1 MSTAQHSTAQH
12 STAQHSTA
20 QHSTAQHSTAQ
31 HSTAQHSTAQQ
42 KLGDYTQ
49 VEKLDLTSKDILSDN
64 IAKIG
69 QLFPEVLTES
79 SDENGRLRPAIDFDK
94 LRQFLSREIV
104 EGRESYEFTW
114 VGKRGAIAEAGKP
127 TSQTLRPDLE
137 ESVDFDKSENV
148 FITGDNLEVLK
159 VLQESYLGKIDMI
172 YIDPPYNTGKDFVYS
187 DKFQMSEEEL
197 ADEMDLRD
205 EDGLQRVGL
214 TRNEKSSAR
223 YHSDWLN
230 MMYPRLVL
238 ARNLLKDSGVI
249 FISIDDNEQA
259 NLKAICDEIFGEEN
273 LLSTH
278 HIKVRYGEKNL
289 NEKKDFQEILEYIY
303 IYAKDASKF
312 VANRPKEEYTF
323 EKFNLEIEEL
333 KEADEIFYY
342 KDRKVEVFKN
352 GSYLIE
358 KKQGNID
365 LFKETWISGSI
376 YSGTGHGLTYQK
388 IVEPRIEI
396 DGVGAIY
403 KIYGLGED
411 GLGYRYMSNP
421 IKEGANRGKM
431 FTKLPLEKREAF
443 LNGSLEKTRPI
454 INFYDFAADFGNI
467 RHEGGIPFN
476 AGKKPVKMLSQL
488 INYKSEN
495 DIIVLDFFA
504 GSSSTAH
511 AVLKM
516 NAQDGGNRK
525 FIMCTL
531 DEKAEGNKEYKT
543 IDQISR
549 ERIRRAAKKIQEEH
563 PERVGKQD
571 FGFRAYK
578 LDTSNFKDVS
588 QTPDSFSQESLFE
601 SISNIK
607 EDRTDLDLLFQIML
621 TWGMELSL
629 PIAKTQIDGTAIYNV
644 ADGALI
650 ACFADEISESV
661 LRQIAKEEPLRAVF
675 KDESFSNSA
684 AKINLG
690 QIFKEEAPNTK
701 VKVV

>member
-1 MSTAQHSTAQH
+1 MYLYHQKWLDSLRKGDYHEHSTAQH

-20 QHSTAQHSTAQ
+20 QH
-31 HSTAQHSTAQQ
+31 
-42 KLGDYTQ
+42 KLGEYTQ
-49 VEKLDLTSKDILSDN
+49 VEKLDLTSKDVLSDN

-79 SDENGRLRPAIDFDK
+79 SDENGRLRPAIDFEK
-94 LRQFLSREIV
+94 LRQLLSREIV

-114 VGKRGAIAEAGKP
+114 VGKHGAIAEAGKP

-137 ESVDFDKSENV
+137 ESVDFDKSENI

-214 TRNEKSSAR
+214 TKNEKSSAR

-273 LLSTH
+273 FVGNFIKPLSGGKTPKFIKNMHEYLLCYSRSDVTMEVL
-278 HIKVRYGEKNL
+278 KGRYIISENETSRSLRKDGDSDKRQDRPDMFYPIYL
-289 NEKKDFQEILEYIY
+289 NESSGELSLIQDSNSIEIFPLRPDGTDGRWRWGRDKFRNEKTKLISKLKKDGRYDIHVVTEAGNVRELPWDSIL
-303 IYAKDASKF
+303 KDAVSSGGKF
-312 VANRPKEEYTF
+312 VN
-323 EKFNLEIEEL
+323 
-333 KEADEIFYY
+333 
-342 KDRKVEVFKN
+342 
-352 GSYLIE
+352 
-358 KKQGNID
+358 D
-365 LFKETWISGSI
+365 LFEGLQLFSYPKNPLYIKWICD
-376 YSGTGHGLTYQK
+376 TL
-388 IVEPRIEI
+388 I
-396 DGVGAIY
+396 D
-403 KIYGLGED
+403 
-411 GLGYRYMSNP
+411 
-421 IKEGANRGKM
+421 
-431 FTKLPLEKREAF
+431 
-443 LNGSLEKTRPI
+443 
-454 INFYDFAADFGNI
+454 
-467 RHEGGIPFN
+467 
-476 AGKKPVKMLSQL
+476 
-488 INYKSEN
+488 KSAT
-495 DIIVLDFFA
+495 ILDFFA
-504 GSSSTAH
+504 GSATTAH
-511 AVLKM
+511 AVMQL
-516 NAQDGGNRK
+516 NAEDGGNRK
-525 FIMCTL
+525 YILCTL
-531 DEKAEGNKEYKT
+531 DEQVADKSAAKEAGYET

-549 ERIRRAAKKIQEEH
+549 ERIRRAAKKIQKEH
-563 PERVGKQD
+563 PETVGKQD

-578 LDTSNFKDVS
+578 LDSSNFKDVS
-588 QTPDSFSQESLFE
+588 QAPDSFSQESLFD
-601 SISNIK
+601 SVSNIK
-607 EDRTDLDLLFQIML
+607 DGRTAHDLLFQIML

-629 PIAKTQIDGTAIYNV
+629 PIAKSQIDGTDIYNV

-661 LRQIAKEEPLRAVF
+661 LRQIAKKEPLRAVF
-675 KDESFSNSA
+675 KDESFANSA

>member
-1 MSTAQHSTAQH
+1 M
-12 STAQHSTA
+12 
-20 QHSTAQHSTAQ
+20 
-31 HSTAQHSTAQQ
+31 STAQHSTAQQ

-79 SDENGRLRPAIDFDK
+79 SDENGRLRPAIDFEK
-94 LRQFLSREIV
+94 LRQFLSRDIV

-214 TRNEKSSAR
+214 TKNEKSSAR

-273 LLSTH
+273 FLTIFNRKTKTMTGDDGNGMNIQHEYLLVYSLQKKVVQLVGDEKSFEGYSNPDNDPNGIWCSGDPSAKSGGVTTYFP
-278 HIKVRYGEKNL
+278 IKNPYTGLVDYPPEGRFWAFSRDTMEKYIQEGRIKFKERYSQNQRGFVFKRYALTAQSLFMPVDTLLFNDNQFLNSVATEEAKQIKMNSFFSYPKPVSFIKKVAKLINEKNMV
-289 NEKKDFQEILEYIY
+289 I
-303 IYAKDASKF
+303 
-312 VANRPKEEYTF
+312 
-323 EKFNLEIEEL
+323 
-333 KEADEIFYY
+333 
-342 KDRKVEVFKN
+342 
-352 GSYLIE
+352 
-358 KKQGNID
+358 
-365 LFKETWISGSI
+365 
-376 YSGTGHGLTYQK
+376 
-388 IVEPRIEI
+388 
-396 DGVGAIY
+396 
-403 KIYGLGED
+403 
-411 GLGYRYMSNP
+411 
-421 IKEGANRGKM
+421 
-431 FTKLPLEKREAF
+431 
-443 LNGSLEKTRPI
+443 
-454 INFYDFAADFGNI
+454 
-467 RHEGGIPFN
+467 
-476 AGKKPVKMLSQL
+476 
-488 INYKSEN
+488 
-495 DIIVLDFFA
+495 LDFFA
-504 GSSSTAH
+504 GSATTAH
-511 AVLKM
+511 AVMQL
-516 NAQDGGNRK
+516 NAEDGGNRK
-525 FIMCTL
+525 YILCTL
-531 DEKAEGNKEYKT
+531 DEQVADKSAAKEAGYET

-563 PERVGKQD
+563 PETVGKQD

-578 LDTSNFKDVS
+578 LDSSNFKEVS
-588 QTPDSFSQESLFE
+588 QTPDSFNQESLFD
-601 SISNIK
+601 SVSNIK
-607 EDRTDLDLLFQIML
+607 DGRTDLDLLFQIML

-629 PIAKTQIDGTAIYNV
+629 PIAKSQIDGTDIYNV

-661 LRQIAKEEPLRAVF
+661 IRQIAKEEPLRAVF
-675 KDESFSNSA
+675 KDESFANSA

>member
-1 MSTAQHSTAQH
+1 M
-12 STAQHSTA
+12 
-20 QHSTAQHSTAQ
+20 STAQ

-127 TSQTLRPDLE
+127 TTQTLRPDLE

-205 EDGLQRVGL
+205 ENGLQRVGL
-214 TRNEKSSAR
+214 TKNEKSSAR

-273 LLSTH
+273 FVSKIAVINNPKGRSDQKNIASAHEYLFIYQKSELVQLKGFKPGE
-278 HIKVRYGEKNL
+278 HITKRYN
-289 NEKKDFQEILEYIY
+289 
-303 IYAKDASKF
+303 
-312 VANRPKEEYTF
+312 KEDIKGKWRE
-323 EKFNLEIEEL
+323 
-333 KEADEIFYY
+333 
-342 KDRKVEVFKN
+342 
-352 GSYLIE
+352 
-358 KKQGNID
+358 ID
-365 LFKETWISGSI
+365 LRK
-376 YSGTGHGLTYQK
+376 TGDNDRFEDRPNMFYPFYWH
-388 IVEPRIEI
+388 IE
-396 DGVGAIY
+396 
-403 KIYGLGED
+403 
-411 GLGYRYMSNP
+411 N
-421 IKEGANRGKM
+421 
-431 FTKLPLEKREAF
+431 TKL
-443 LNGSLEKTRPI
+443 SLEKFENSIEILPMKSEFQKGCWRWGRDTALENLDRLYARYMPNKKQWSVFEKDYI
-454 INFYDFAADFGNI
+454 DENDLVKSTSIWDFKDVNSERGTDRFVKDLDFEKGVFFK
-467 RHEGGIPFN
+467 P
-476 AGKKPVKMLSQL
+476 KPVGTIRRALELSTGSDSL
-488 INYKSEN
+488 I
-495 DIIVLDFFA
+495 LDFFA
-504 GSSSTAH
+504 GSATTAD
-511 AVLKM
+511 AVMQL
-516 NAQDGGNRK
+516 NAEDGGNRK
-525 FIMCTL
+525 YILCTL
-531 DEKAEGNKEYKT
+531 DEQVADKSAAKEAGYET

-563 PERVGKQD
+563 PETVGKQD

-578 LDTSNFKDVS
+578 LDSSNFKEVS
-588 QTPDSFSQESLFE
+588 QTPDSFSQESLFD
-601 SISNIK
+601 SVSNIK
-607 EDRTDLDLLFQIML
+607 DGRTDLDLLFQIML

-629 PIAKTQIDGTAIYNV
+629 PITKTQIDGTDIYNV

-650 ACFADEISESV
+650 ACFADEISEST

-675 KDESFSNSA
+675 KDESFANSA

>member
-1 MSTAQHSTAQH
+1 M
-12 STAQHSTA
+12 
-20 QHSTAQHSTAQ
+20 
-31 HSTAQHSTAQQ
+31 
-42 KLGDYTQ
+42 
-49 VEKLDLTSKDILSDN
+49 
-64 IAKIG
+64 G

-79 SDENGRLRPAIDFDK
+79 SDENGRLRPAIDFEK

-127 TSQTLRPDLE
+127 TTQTLRPDLE
-137 ESVDFDKSENV
+137 ESVDFDKSENI

-214 TRNEKSSAR
+214 TKNEKSSAR

-273 LLSTH
+273 
-278 HIKVRYGEKNL
+278 
-289 NEKKDFQEILEYIY
+289 
-303 IYAKDASKF
+303 F
-312 VANRPKEEYTF
+312 VACFPRITKRGGKSSTAIARNHDYLFVYCSNASIENLKGIPHVDDGFKFKDNHFEERGYYKVNQTLDYDSLGYS
-323 EKFNLEIEEL
+323 KSLDYPI
-333 KEADEIFYY
+333 KIADEVFYP
-342 KDRKVEVFKN
+342 
-352 GSYLIE
+352 G
-358 KKQGNID
+358 
-365 LFKETWISGSI
+365 
-376 YSGTGHGLTYQK
+376 
-388 IVEPRIEI
+388 
-396 DGVGAIY
+396 
-403 KIYGLGED
+403 
-411 GLGYRYMSNP
+411 
-421 IKEGANRGKM
+421 
-431 FTKLPLEKREAF
+431 
-443 LNGSLEKTRPI
+443 GSLELFKKRQNGQFSRADWAWRWSKELFEFGLKNDFIEVKYGGSRPRIYTKTYENVKIEKASNSFEIVKIDRTKPISTLEFTENPYSNDNAKKQFEKLLGKSLFEYTKPSCLIKDILKLI
-454 INFYDFAADFGNI
+454 INTD
-467 RHEGGIPFN
+467 
-476 AGKKPVKMLSQL
+476 SL
-488 INYKSEN
+488 I
-495 DIIVLDFFA
+495 LDFFA
-504 GSSSTAH
+504 GSATTAD
-511 AVLKM
+511 AVMQL
-516 NAQDGGNRK
+516 NAEDGGNRK
-525 FIMCTL
+525 YILCTL
-531 DEKAEGNKEYKT
+531 DEQVADKSAAKEAGYET

-588 QTPDSFSQESLFE
+588 QTPDSFTQEDLFD
-601 SISNIK
+601 SVSNIK
-607 EDRTDLDLLFQIML
+607 DGRTDLDLFFQIML
-621 TWGMELSL
+621 TWGMELSH
-629 PIAKTQIDGTAIYNV
+629 PIAKTQIDGTAVYNV

-675 KDESFSNSA
+675 KDESFANSA

>member
-1 MSTAQHSTAQH
+1 MTIFYILTYKRLDSLRKGDYHE
-12 STAQHSTA
+12 
-20 QHSTAQHSTAQ
+20 HSTAQ

-137 ESVDFDKSENV
+137 ESVDFDKSENI

-187 DKFQMSEEEL
+187 DKFQMSVEEL

-214 TRNEKSSAR
+214 TKNEKSSAR

-273 LLSTH
+273 FVGNFIKPLSGGKTPKFIKNMHEYLLCYSRSDVTMEVL
-278 HIKVRYGEKNL
+278 KGRYIISENETSRSLRKDGDSDKRQDRPDMFYPIYL
-289 NEKKDFQEILEYIY
+289 NESSGELSLIQDSNSIEIFPLRPDGTDGRWRWGRDKFRNEKTKLISKLKKDGRYDIHVVTEAGNVRELPWDSIL
-303 IYAKDASKF
+303 KDAVSSGGKF
-312 VANRPKEEYTF
+312 VN
-323 EKFNLEIEEL
+323 
-333 KEADEIFYY
+333 
-342 KDRKVEVFKN
+342 
-352 GSYLIE
+352 
-358 KKQGNID
+358 D
-365 LFKETWISGSI
+365 LFEGLQLFSYPKNPLYIKWICD
-376 YSGTGHGLTYQK
+376 TL
-388 IVEPRIEI
+388 I
-396 DGVGAIY
+396 D
-403 KIYGLGED
+403 
-411 GLGYRYMSNP
+411 
-421 IKEGANRGKM
+421 
-431 FTKLPLEKREAF
+431 
-443 LNGSLEKTRPI
+443 
-454 INFYDFAADFGNI
+454 
-467 RHEGGIPFN
+467 
-476 AGKKPVKMLSQL
+476 
-488 INYKSEN
+488 KSAT
-495 DIIVLDFFA
+495 ILDFFA
-504 GSSSTAH
+504 GSATTAH
-511 AVLKM
+511 AVMQL
-516 NAQDGGNRK
+516 NAEDGGNRK
-525 FIMCTL
+525 YILCTL
-531 DEKAEGNKEYKT
+531 DEQVADKSAAKEAGYET

-578 LDTSNFKDVS
+578 LDTSNFKDIS
-588 QTPDSFSQESLFE
+588 QTPDSFTQEDLFD
-601 SISNIK
+601 SVCNIK
-607 EDRTDLDLLFQIML
+607 DGRTDLDLLLQIML

-629 PIAKTQIDGTAIYNV
+629 PIAKTQIDGTDVYNV

-675 KDESFSNSA
+675 KDESFANSA

>member
-1 MSTAQHSTAQH
+1 M
-12 STAQHSTA
+12 
-20 QHSTAQHSTAQ
+20 
-31 HSTAQHSTAQQ
+31 
-42 KLGDYTQ
+42 
-49 VEKLDLTSKDILSDN
+49 
-64 IAKIG
+64 
-69 QLFPEVLTES
+69 
-79 SDENGRLRPAIDFDK
+79 
-94 LRQFLSREIV
+94 

-127 TSQTLRPDLE
+127 TTQTLRPDLE
-137 ESVDFDKSENV
+137 ESVDFEKSENV

-159 VLQESYLGKIDMI
+159 VLQESYLGKVDMI

-214 TRNEKSSAR
+214 TKNEKSSAR

-273 LLSTH
+273 
-278 HIKVRYGEKNL
+278 
-289 NEKKDFQEILEYIY
+289 
-303 IYAKDASKF
+303 F
-312 VANRPKEEYTF
+312 VAELPTIMNLKGNNDQFGFSGTHEFTLVYIKSKNSREKLNGIKLEENDIKEYNLFDEKGKYKKGATLMRTGEAGERKFRPKGYYPIYVSQSLDRLSIFRGSADDYEVFPRTTTGKEMSWRRSPD
-323 EKFNLEIEEL
+323 NLEST
-333 KEADEIFYY
+333 KDEFIITKTNQGISFY
-342 KDRKVEVFKN
+342 
-352 GSYLIE
+352 
-358 KKQGNID
+358 KKQRLD
-365 LFKETWISGSI
+365 EAL
-376 YSGTGHGLTYQK
+376 K
-388 IVEPRIEI
+388 I
-396 DGVGAIY
+396 
-403 KIYGLGED
+403 
-411 GLGYRYMSNP
+411 
-421 IKEGANRGKM
+421 
-431 FTKLPLEKREAF
+431 
-443 LNGSLEKTRPI
+443 
-454 INFYDFAADFGNI
+454 
-467 RHEGGIPFN
+467 
-476 AGKKPVKMLSQL
+476 GKKPKTLFYKPEYSSGNGTARISELFNGRVFDNPKPTILLKDFISIGIDKDDSL
-488 INYKSEN
+488 I
-495 DIIVLDFFA
+495 LDFFA
-504 GSSSTAH
+504 GSATTAD
-511 AVLKM
+511 AVMQL
-516 NAQDGGNRK
+516 NAEDGGNRK
-525 FIMCTL
+525 YILCTL
-531 DEKAEGNKEYKT
+531 DEQVADKSAAKEAGYKT

-563 PERVGKQD
+563 PETVGKQD

-588 QTPDSFSQESLFE
+588 QTPDSFSQESLFD
-601 SISNIK
+601 SVSNIK
-607 EDRTDLDLLFQIML
+607 DGRTDLDLLFQIML

-650 ACFADEISESV
+650 ACFADEISESI

-675 KDESFSNSA
+675 KDESFANSA

-690 QIFKEEAPNTK
+690 QIFKEDAPNTK

>member
-1 MSTAQHSTAQH
+1 M
-12 STAQHSTA
+12 
-20 QHSTAQHSTAQ
+20 
-31 HSTAQHSTAQQ
+31 
-42 KLGDYTQ
+42 
-49 VEKLDLTSKDILSDN
+49 
-64 IAKIG
+64 
-69 QLFPEVLTES
+69 
-79 SDENGRLRPAIDFDK
+79 RPAIDFDK

-127 TSQTLRPDLE
+127 TTKTLRPDLE

-214 TRNEKSSAR
+214 TKNEKSSAR

-273 LLSTH
+273 FVADVIWERAFAPVNLKKHFSESHDYILVYAKNVEFAVNRGIPRSEEALERYQNPDNDPRGPWQSDNLSVGPAVPSNIYEIISPSGRSIFPPSGRSWLLSKERFEEF
-278 HIKVRYGEKNL
+278 IADNRIWFG
-289 NEKKDFQEILEYIY
+289 
-303 IYAKDASKF
+303 
-312 VANRPKEEYTF
+312 ANGD
-323 EKFNLEIEEL
+323 N
-333 KEADEIFYY
+333 
-342 KDRKVEVFKN
+342 V
-352 GSYLIE
+352 
-358 KKQGNID
+358 
-365 LFKETWISGSI
+365 
-376 YSGTGHGLTYQK
+376 
-388 IVEPRIEI
+388 PRIKRFLSEVKNTVTPMTI
-396 DGVGAIY
+396 WKYADVGHSQSASQDLKKIFDGKAYFTYPKPVPLMKQIVQLY
-403 KIYGLGED
+403 SEKD
-411 GLGYRYMSNP
+411 GL
-421 IKEGANRGKM
+421 
-431 FTKLPLEKREAF
+431 
-443 LNGSLEKTRPI
+443 
-454 INFYDFAADFGNI
+454 
-467 RHEGGIPFN
+467 
-476 AGKKPVKMLSQL
+476 
-488 INYKSEN
+488 
-495 DIIVLDFFA
+495 VLDFFA
-504 GSSSTAH
+504 GSATTSD
-511 AVLKM
+511 AVMQL
-516 NAQDGGNRK
+516 NAEDGGNRK
-525 FIMCTL
+525 YILCTL
-531 DEKAEGNKEYKT
+531 DEQVADKSAAKEAGYET

-563 PERVGKQD
+563 PETVGKQD

-588 QTPDSFSQESLFE
+588 QTPDSFSQESLFD
-601 SISNIK
+601 SVSNIK
-607 EDRTDLDLLFQIML
+607 DGRTDLDLLFQIML

-629 PIAKTQIDGTAIYNV
+629 PITKTQIDGTDIYNV
-644 ADGALI
+644 ADSALI
-650 ACFADEISESV
+650 ACFADEISEST

-675 KDESFSNSA
+675 KDESFANSA

>member
-1 MSTAQHSTAQH
+1 MFYLHHQKRLDSLRKGDYHEHSTAQH

-20 QHSTAQHSTAQ
+20 QR
-31 HSTAQHSTAQQ
+31 
-42 KLGDYTQ
+42 KLGEYTQ
-49 VEKLDLTSKDILSDN
+49 VEKLDLSSKDILSDN
-64 IAKIG
+64 ITKIG

-127 TSQTLRPDLE
+127 TTQTLRPDLE
-137 ESVDFDKSENV
+137 ESVDFDKSENI

-172 YIDPPYNTGKDFVYS
+172 YIDPPYNTGQDFVYRDRS
-187 DKFQMSEEEL
+187 QLSEKELEEL
-197 ADEMDLRD
+197 SK
-205 EDGLQRVGL
+205 Q
-214 TRNEKSSAR
+214 RNENDELLFKFEKNAKQSAK

-259 NLKAICDEIFGEEN
+259 NLKAICDEIFGEGN
-273 LLSTH
+273 LCGQYVWKRTDTPANLSKT
-278 HIKVRYGEKNL
+278 IRQSTEFIFAYGK
-289 NEKKDFQEILEYIY
+289 
-303 IYAKDASKF
+303 
-312 VANRPKEEYTF
+312 R
-323 EKFNLEIEEL
+323 EIERFYGIQKISSSNNGLMNQTNSVHEL
-333 KEADEIFYY
+333 VFPENIVDTNLADGVYKAGKYGTSSYEIFLLE
-342 KDRKVEVFKN
+342 DTEVKNKIFVKPVRLKGKFKW
-352 GSYLIE
+352 GQEYL
-358 KKQGNID
+358 N
-365 LFKETWISGSI
+365 KELE
-376 YSGTGHGLTYQK
+376 SGTQ
-388 IVEPRIEI
+388 I
-396 DGVGAIY
+396 
-403 KIYGLGED
+403 
-411 GLGYRYMSNP
+411 S
-421 IKEGANRGKM
+421 IKTIA
-431 FTKLPLEKREAF
+431 FSPSYEKREYEREVPP
-443 LNGSLEKTRPI
+443 SLIDRNVGVTINELAQSYVDNLFGIPKIFTNPKPFDLI
-454 INFYDFAADFGNI
+454 EYLINFQN
-467 RHEGGIPFN
+467 
-476 AGKKPVKMLSQL
+476 KKDLT
-488 INYKSEN
+488 
-495 DIIVLDFFA
+495 VLDFFA
-504 GSSSTAH
+504 GSATTAD
-511 AVLKM
+511 AVMQL
-516 NAQDGGNRK
+516 NAEDGGNRK
-525 FIMCTL
+525 YILCTL
-531 DEKAEGNKEYKT
+531 DEQVADKSAAKEAGYET

-563 PERVGKQD
+563 PETVGKQD

-588 QTPDSFSQESLFE
+588 QTPDSFSQETLFD
-601 SISNIK
+601 SVSNIK
-607 EDRTDLDLLFQIML
+607 DGRTDLDLLFQIML

-629 PIAKTQIDGTAIYNV
+629 PIAKSQIDGIDIYNV

-675 KDESFSNSA
+675 KDESFANSA

>member
-1 MSTAQHSTAQH
+1 MTIFYLHHQKRLHSLRKGDYHEHSTAQH
-12 STAQHSTA
+12 STAQHR
-20 QHSTAQHSTAQ
+20 
-31 HSTAQHSTAQQ
+31 
-42 KLGDYTQ
+42 LGEYTQ
-49 VEKLDLTSKDILSDN
+49 VEKLDLTSKDVLSDN

-137 ESVDFDKSENV
+137 ESVDFDKSENI

-172 YIDPPYNTGKDFVYS
+172 YIDPPYNTGKDFVYRDRS
-187 DKFQMSEEEL
+187 QLSEKELEEL
-197 ADEMDLRD
+197 SK
-205 EDGLQRVGL
+205 Q
-214 TRNEKSSAR
+214 RNENDELLFKFETNAKQSAK

-273 LLSTH
+273 FVGENIVVTNPGGRKYGSFSRSFDYLLVYSKSNIHLITNEVENEDAKFNYYDEKGGYNYH
-278 HIKVRYGEKNL
+278 ELLNRNIKVFHSGTRPNLRYPFYVDLNTPDQNGFYKVYLEENNGLTEVWGRETQGYKGVWTWGKEKSRDNL
-289 NEKKDFQEILEYIY
+289 DELFATVNKIDGSIRIQRKLRKLTGIPNSIFPSTPEIVKAKNAAKYSSFAASQKLQELFDGKNFFDF
-303 IYAKDASKF
+303 
-312 VANRPKEEYTF
+312 PKP
-323 EKFNLEIEEL
+323 I
-333 KEADEIFYY
+333 A
-342 KDRKVEVFKN
+342 
-352 GSYLIE
+352 LIE
-358 KKQGNID
+358 KLLQI
-365 LFKETWISGSI
+365 GS
-376 YSGTGHGLTYQK
+376 SS
-388 IVEPRIEI
+388 
-396 DGVGAIY
+396 D
-403 KIYGLGED
+403 
-411 GLGYRYMSNP
+411 
-421 IKEGANRGKM
+421 
-431 FTKLPLEKREAF
+431 
-443 LNGSLEKTRPI
+443 SLI
-454 INFYDFAADFGNI
+454 
-467 RHEGGIPFN
+467 
-476 AGKKPVKMLSQL
+476 
-488 INYKSEN
+488 
-495 DIIVLDFFA
+495 LDFFA
-504 GSSSTAH
+504 GSATTAH
-511 AVLKM
+511 AVMQL
-516 NAQDGGNRK
+516 NAEDGGNRK
-525 FIMCTL
+525 YILCTL
-531 DEKAEGNKEYKT
+531 DEQVADKSAAKEAGYET

-578 LDTSNFKDVS
+578 LDTSNFKDIS
-588 QTPDSFSQESLFE
+588 QTPDSFTQEDLFD
-601 SISNIK
+601 SVCNIK
-607 EDRTDLDLLFQIML
+607 DGRTDLDLLLQIML

-629 PIAKTQIDGTAIYNV
+629 PIAKTQIDGTDVYNV

-650 ACFADEISESV
+650 ACFADEISERV

-675 KDESFSNSA
+675 KDESFANSA

>member
-1 MSTAQHSTAQH
+1 MSTA
-12 STAQHSTA
+12 
-20 QHSTAQHSTAQ
+20 
-31 HSTAQHSTAQQ
+31 
-42 KLGDYTQ
+42 KFGEYTQ

-127 TSQTLRPDLE
+127 TTQTLRPDLE

-214 TRNEKSSAR
+214 TKNEKSSAR

-273 LLSTH
+273 FVGEFIRKVMEGGKSDSKGIAIEHENCLVYLKNSST
-278 HIKVRYGEKNL
+278 EL
-289 NEKKDFQEILEYIY
+289 NKKPVQRQEHYNKKDEYFEERGYYYLKPLENGGLGYIESLDYAIEGPDLVSIFPGGQEGNNGYRWVWGRDKFLKALSLGMIEFTRSQ
-303 IYAKDASKF
+303 KDKSK
-312 VANRPKEEYTF
+312 
-323 EKFNLEIEEL
+323 
-333 KEADEIFYY
+333 Y
-342 KDRKVEVFKN
+342 KV
-352 GSYLIE
+352 Y
-358 KKQGNID
+358 
-365 LFKETWISGSI
+365 
-376 YSGTGHGLTYQK
+376 
-388 IVEPRIEI
+388 
-396 DGVGAIY
+396 Y
-403 KIYGLGED
+403 KIYEKIDTD
-411 GLGYRYMSNP
+411 GNYS
-421 IKEGANRGKM
+421 
-431 FTKLPLEKREAF
+431 EKRLPFGTLYLDGYTNRQAV
-443 LNGSLEKTRPI
+443 LEV
-454 INFYDFAADFGNI
+454 
-467 RHEGGIPFN
+467 
-476 AGKKPVKMLSQL
+476 KKLFDDQRVFDYPKPTSFVKETIKLGL
-488 INYKSEN
+488 KSEG
-495 DIIVLDFFA
+495 IILDFFA
-504 GSSSTAH
+504 GSATTAD
-511 AVLKM
+511 AVMQL
-516 NAQDGGNRK
+516 NAEDGGNRK
-525 FIMCTL
+525 YILCTL
-531 DEKAEGNKEYKT
+531 DEQVADKSAAKEAGYET

-563 PERVGKQD
+563 PETVGKQD

-588 QTPDSFSQESLFE
+588 QTPDSFSQESLFD
-601 SISNIK
+601 SVSNIK
-607 EDRTDLDLLFQIML
+607 DGRTDLDLLFQIML

-629 PIAKTQIDGTAIYNV
+629 PIAKTQIDGIDIYNV
-644 ADGALI
+644 AGGALI

-675 KDESFSNSA
+675 KDESFANSA

>member
-1 MSTAQHSTAQH
+1 MTIFYLHHQKRLDSLRKGDYHE
-12 STAQHSTA
+12 HSTA

-42 KLGDYTQ
+42 KLGEYTQ

-127 TSQTLRPDLE
+127 TTQTLRPDLE
-137 ESVDFDKSENV
+137 ESVDFDKSENI

-214 TRNEKSSAR
+214 TKNEKSSAR

-273 LLSTH
+273 FVANIS
-278 HIKVRYGEKNL
+278 INKAS
-289 NEKKDFQEILEYIY
+289 EIATANIIQKHESILTI
-303 IYAKDASKF
+303 AKDANKF
-312 VANRPKEEYTF
+312 VVNGIAKYSISRGTVGNANQSMPIIEFPPGIPVYGIADGVYKETRKIAGSSENIENFDDIVIKNSKLAKAVRLKAKWRSSNDMRNFFGNNLQPTRAKINGVIEEIYFENDRFNPQIKKATF
-323 EKFNLEIEEL
+323 EKIPDL
-333 KEADEIFYY
+333 
-342 KDRKVEVFKN
+342 
-352 GSYLIE
+352 YL
-358 KKQGNID
+358 
-365 LFKETWISGSI
+365 
-376 YSGTGHGLTYQK
+376 
-388 IVEPRIEI
+388 
-396 DGVGAIY
+396 
-403 KIYGLGED
+403 
-411 GLGYRYMSNP
+411 
-421 IKEGANRGKM
+421 
-431 FTKLPLEKREAF
+431 
-443 LNGSLEKTRPI
+443 
-454 INFYDFAADFGNI
+454 
-467 RHEGGIPFN
+467 
-476 AGKKPVKMLSQL
+476 
-488 INYKSEN
+488 EN
-495 DIIVLDFFA
+495 DRGSKYLENLGLSAFFDNPKSMKTLRKFISLVSNNPSMLILDFFA
-504 GSSSTAH
+504 GSATTAH
-511 AVLKM
+511 AVMQL
-516 NAQDGGNRK
+516 NAEDGGNRK
-525 FIMCTL
+525 YILCTL
-531 DEKAEGNKEYKT
+531 DEQVADKSAAKEAGYET

-563 PERVGKQD
+563 PETVGKQD

-588 QTPDSFSQESLFE
+588 QTPDNFSQESLFD
-601 SISNIK
+601 SVSNIK
-607 EDRTDLDLLFQIML
+607 DGRTDLDLLFQIML

-629 PIAKTQIDGTAIYNV
+629 PIAKTQIDGTDVYNV

-661 LRQIAKEEPLRAVF
+661 IRQIAKEEPLRAVF
-675 KDESFSNSA
+675 KDESFANSA

>member
-1 MSTAQHSTAQH
+1 MSTA
-12 STAQHSTA
+12 
-20 QHSTAQHSTAQ
+20 
-31 HSTAQHSTAQQ
+31 
-42 KLGDYTQ
+42 KFGEYTQ

-64 IAKIG
+64 ITKIG

-94 LRQFLSREIV
+94 LRQFLSREII

-127 TSQTLRPDLE
+127 TTQTLRPDLE

-197 ADEMDLRD
+197 VDEMDLRD

-214 TRNEKSSAR
+214 TKNEKSSAR

-273 LLSTH
+273 FAETYIWESTFRPDNSSK
-278 HIKVRYGEKNL
+278 ITRKNS
-289 NEKKDFQEILEYIY
+289 EFIQVY
-303 IYAKDASKF
+303 
-312 VANRPKEEYTF
+312 
-323 EKFNLEIEEL
+323 
-333 KEADEIFYY
+333 
-342 KDRKVEVFKN
+342 FKN
-352 GSYLIE
+352 KTNCSEFKGTIEQSNGLPSLTKNSMKVSELSFRSGEVTTFLEDGIYKSGLRESGYELLDDVSVINGKIVTDFRIRGRVIWGQEYLEKQIE
-358 KKQGNID
+358 
-365 LFKETWISGSI
+365 
-376 YSGTGHGLTYQK
+376 SGTEIIIKSDSFILYSKKSETTSAPNK
-388 IVEPRIEI
+388 IIPKNF
-396 DGVGAIY
+396 VGDVLV
-403 KIYGLGED
+403 GRTEV
-411 GLGYRYMSNP
+411 S
-421 IKEGANRGKM
+421 
-431 FTKLPLEKREAF
+431 KLF
-443 LNGSLEKTRPI
+443 NGS
-454 INFYDFAADFGNI
+454 NI
-467 RHEGGIPFN
+467 FSYP
-476 AGKKPVKMLSQL
+476 KPTSLLQYLQNMLNNKEL
-488 INYKSEN
+488 L
-495 DIIVLDFFA
+495 VLDFFA
-504 GSSSTAH
+504 GSATTAH
-511 AVLKM
+511 AVMQL
-516 NAQDGGNRK
+516 NAEDGGNRK
-525 FIMCTL
+525 YILCTL
-531 DEKAEGNKEYKT
+531 DEQVADKSAAKVAGYET

-549 ERIRRAAKKIQEEH
+549 ERIRRAAKKIREEH
-563 PERVGKQD
+563 PETVGKQD

-578 LDTSNFKDVS
+578 LDSSNFKDVS
-588 QTPDSFSQESLFE
+588 QTPDSFSQESLFD
-601 SISNIK
+601 SVSNIK
-607 EDRTDLDLLFQIML
+607 DGRTDLDLLFQIML
-621 TWGMELSL
+621 IWGMELSL
-629 PIAKTQIDGTAIYNV
+629 PIAKTQIDGIAVYNV

-675 KDESFSNSA
+675 KDESFANSA

-690 QIFKEEAPNTK
+690 QIFKEEALNTK

>member
-1 MSTAQHSTAQH
+1 MSTA
-12 STAQHSTA
+12 
-20 QHSTAQHSTAQ
+20 
-31 HSTAQHSTAQQ
+31 
-42 KLGDYTQ
+42 KFGEYTQ
-49 VEKLDLTSKDILSDN
+49 VEKLDLTSKDVLSDK

-127 TSQTLRPDLE
+127 TTQTLRPDLE

-214 TRNEKSSAR
+214 TKNEKSSAR

-273 LLSTH
+273 FVADVIWERAYSP
-278 HIKVRYGEKNL
+278 VNL
-289 NEKKDFQEILEYIY
+289 KKHFSESHDYILV
-303 IYAKDASKF
+303 YAKNIEFAINHGIPRSAE
-312 VANRPKEEYTF
+312 ANSRYQNIDNDPRGVWKSSDLSVGPAVPSNIY
-323 EKFNLEIEEL
+323 EITTPSG
-333 KEADEIFYY
+333 
-342 KDRKVEVFKN
+342 RKVLPPSGYSWRLNKERFEEFIADNRIWFGSNGDNVPSIKRFLSEVKN
-352 GSYLIE
+352 TVTPMTIWKYADVGHSQSASQDLKKLFDGKAYFTYPKPVPLMKQIVQLYSE
-358 KKQGNID
+358 K
-365 LFKETWISGSI
+365 
-376 YSGTGHGLTYQK
+376 
-388 IVEPRIEI
+388 
-396 DGVGAIY
+396 
-403 KIYGLGED
+403 D
-411 GLGYRYMSNP
+411 GL
-421 IKEGANRGKM
+421 I
-431 FTKLPLEKREAF
+431 
-443 LNGSLEKTRPI
+443 
-454 INFYDFAADFGNI
+454 
-467 RHEGGIPFN
+467 
-476 AGKKPVKMLSQL
+476 
-488 INYKSEN
+488 
-495 DIIVLDFFA
+495 LDFFA
-504 GSSSTAH
+504 GSATTAD
-511 AVLKM
+511 AVMQL
-516 NAQDGGNRK
+516 NAEDGGNRK
-525 FIMCTL
+525 YILCTL
-531 DEKAEGNKEYKT
+531 DEQVADKSAAKEAGYET

-563 PERVGKQD
+563 PETVGKQD

-588 QTPDSFSQESLFE
+588 QTPDSFSQESLFD

-607 EDRTDLDLLFQIML
+607 DGRTDLDLLFQIML

-629 PIAKTQIDGTAIYNV
+629 PIAKNQIDGTDIYNV

-675 KDESFSNSA
+675 KDESFANSA

>member
-1 MSTAQHSTAQH
+1 M
-12 STAQHSTA
+12 
-20 QHSTAQHSTAQ
+20 STAQHSTAQ

-49 VEKLDLTSKDILSDN
+49 VEKLDLTSKDVLSDN

-127 TSQTLRPDLE
+127 TTQTLRPDLE
-137 ESVDFDKSENV
+137 ESVDFDKSENI

-197 ADEMDLRD
+197 ADEMELRD

-214 TRNEKSSAR
+214 TKNEKSSAR

-238 ARNLLKDSGVI
+238 SRNLLKDSGVI
-249 FISIDDNEQA
+249 FISIDDNEQV

-273 LLSTH
+273 FVGNFIKPLSGGKTPKFIKNMHEYLLCYSKSDVTMEVL
-278 HIKVRYGEKNL
+278 KGRYIISENETSRSLRKDGDSDKRQDRPDMFYPIYL
-289 NEKKDFQEILEYIY
+289 NE
-303 IYAKDASKF
+303 SSG
-312 VANRPKEEYTF
+312 
-323 EKFNLEIEEL
+323 EL
-333 KEADEIFYY
+333 SLIQDSNSIEIFPLRP
-342 KDRKVEVFKN
+342 D
-352 GSYLIE
+352 
-358 KKQGNID
+358 
-365 LFKETWISGSI
+365 
-376 YSGTGHGLTYQK
+376 GT
-388 IVEPRIEI
+388 
-396 DGVGAIY
+396 DGRWRWGRD
-403 KIYGLGED
+403 KF
-411 GLGYRYMSNP
+411 RN
-421 IKEGANRGKM
+421 
-431 FTKLPLEKREAF
+431 
-443 LNGSLEKTRPI
+443 EKTRLI
-454 INFYDFAADFGNI
+454 SKLKKDGRYDIHVVTEAGNVRELPWDSI
-467 RHEGGIPFN
+467 LKDAVSSGGKFVNDLFEG
-476 AGKKPVKMLSQL
+476 LQL
-488 INYKSEN
+488 FSYPKNPLYIKWICETLIDKSAT
-495 DIIVLDFFA
+495 ILDFFA
-504 GSSSTAH
+504 GSATTAH
-511 AVLKM
+511 AVMQL
-516 NAQDGGNRK
+516 NAEDGGNRK
-525 FIMCTL
+525 YILCTL
-531 DEKAEGNKEYKT
+531 DEQVADKSAAKEAGYET

-588 QTPDSFSQESLFE
+588 QTPDSFSQESLFD
-601 SISNIK
+601 SVSNIK
-607 EDRTDLDLLFQIML
+607 DGRTDLDLLFQIML

-675 KDESFSNSA
+675 KDESFANSA

>member
-1 MSTAQHSTAQH
+1 M
-12 STAQHSTA
+12 
-20 QHSTAQHSTAQ
+20 
-31 HSTAQHSTAQQ
+31 
-42 KLGDYTQ
+42 
-49 VEKLDLTSKDILSDN
+49 TSKDILSDN

-214 TRNEKSSAR
+214 TKNEKSSAR

-259 NLKAICDEIFGEEN
+259 NLKSICDEIFGEEN
-273 LLSTH
+273 
-278 HIKVRYGEKNL
+278 
-289 NEKKDFQEILEYIY
+289 
-303 IYAKDASKF
+303 F
-312 VANRPKEEYTF
+312 VANICHKSRASISNDK
-323 EKFNLEIEEL
+323 I
-333 KEADEIFYY
+333 
-342 KDRKVEVFKN
+342 
-352 GSYLIE
+352 
-358 KKQGNID
+358 
-365 LFKETWISGSI
+365 ISGSHNI
-376 YSGTGHGLTYQK
+376 ILLYAKNERIVFSNRSNIGTAPILEGFTKEDELGKYKLVPVDGPGGAKKGNPYYEFLGIEKYWRFSKNTMEDMYDKGLIVKTGNNLQQK
-388 IVEPRIEI
+388 YYLDKAKNTRKTVNSWWDEGFYTSSATSKLNKLMGQNLFDTPKPIEL
-396 DGVGAIY
+396 VR
-403 KIYGLGED
+403 KMLE
-411 GLGYRYMSNP
+411 
-421 IKEGANRGKM
+421 M
-431 FTKLPLEKREAF
+431 FTF
-443 LNGSLEKTRPI
+443 
-454 INFYDFAADFGNI
+454 NI
-467 RHEGGIPFN
+467 EFP
-476 AGKKPVKMLSQL
+476 
-488 INYKSEN
+488 
-495 DIIVLDFFA
+495 IVLDFFA
-504 GSSSTAH
+504 GSATTAD
-511 AVLKM
+511 AVMQL
-516 NAQDGGNRK
+516 NAEDGGNRK
-525 FIMCTL
+525 YILCTL
-531 DEKAEGNKEYKT
+531 DEQVADKSAAKEAGYET

-563 PERVGKQD
+563 PETVGKQD

-588 QTPDSFSQESLFE
+588 QTPDSFSQESLFD
-601 SISNIK
+601 SVSNIK
-607 EDRTDLDLLFQIML
+607 DGRTDLDLLFQIML

-629 PIAKTQIDGTAIYNV
+629 PIAKTQIDGTAVYNV

-661 LRQIAKEEPLRAVF
+661 IRQIAKEEPLRAVF
-675 KDESFSNSA
+675 KDESFANSA

>member
-1 MSTAQHSTAQH
+1 M
-12 STAQHSTA
+12 
-20 QHSTAQHSTAQ
+20 
-31 HSTAQHSTAQQ
+31 
-42 KLGDYTQ
+42 
-49 VEKLDLTSKDILSDN
+49 
-64 IAKIG
+64 
-69 QLFPEVLTES
+69 
-79 SDENGRLRPAIDFDK
+79 RPAIDFDK
-94 LRQFLSREIV
+94 LRQFLSREII

-127 TSQTLRPDLE
+127 SLKTLRPDLE
-137 ESVDFDKSENV
+137 ESVDFEKSENV

-197 ADEMDLRD
+197 ADVMDLQD

-273 LLSTH
+273 FVANFVWEKGREGGNDSSLLRSHYENILSYCVNNKAKGIINLDPKDTSR
-278 HIKVRYGEKNL
+278 HIVDLPEKNL
-289 NEKKDFQEILEYIY
+289 
-303 IYAKDASKF
+303 
-312 VANRPKEEYTF
+312 VAGIIF
-323 EKFNLEIEEL
+323 EKNIGEPFQLINLSKQKDYLVKIPLVDGTVIEWS
-333 KEADEIFYY
+333 
-342 KDRKVEVFKN
+342 
-352 GSYLIE
+352 SYAPQSSI
-358 KKQGNID
+358 N
-365 LFKETWISGSI
+365 TW
-376 YSGTGHGLTYQK
+376 
-388 IVEPRIEI
+388 
-396 DGVGAIY
+396 
-403 KIYGLGED
+403 
-411 GLGYRYMSNP
+411 
-421 IKEGANRGKM
+421 IKEGKVFVG
-431 FTKLPLEKREAF
+431 TKRVPYVKSYLKDELQGQKPS
-443 LNGSLEKTRPI
+443 NI
-454 INFYDFAADFGNI
+454 INQKYGTTKAGTIEVRNYFGDRKI
-467 RHEGGIPFN
+467 FPY
-476 AGKKPVKMLSQL
+476 AKPSSLLKRLLTIGSSNSSF
-488 INYKSEN
+488 I
-495 DIIVLDFFA
+495 LDFFA
-504 GSSSTAH
+504 GSATTAD
-511 AVLKM
+511 AVMQL
-516 NAQDGGNRK
+516 NAEDGGNRK
-525 FIMCTL
+525 YILCTL
-531 DEKAEGNKEYKT
+531 DEQVADKSAAKEAGYET

-588 QTPDSFSQESLFE
+588 QTPDSFSQESLFD
-601 SISNIK
+601 SVSNIK
-607 EDRTDLDLLFQIML
+607 DGRTELDLLFQIML

-629 PIAKTQIDGTAIYNV
+629 PIAKTQIDGTDIYNV

-675 KDESFSNSA
+675 KDESFANSA

>member
-1 MSTAQHSTAQH
+1 M
-12 STAQHSTA
+12 
-20 QHSTAQHSTAQ
+20 
-31 HSTAQHSTAQQ
+31 
-42 KLGDYTQ
+42 
-49 VEKLDLTSKDILSDN
+49 
-64 IAKIG
+64 
-69 QLFPEVLTES
+69 
-79 SDENGRLRPAIDFDK
+79 RPAIDFDK

-127 TSQTLRPDLE
+127 TTKTLRPDLE

-205 EDGLQRVGL
+205 ESGLQRVGL
-214 TRNEKSSAR
+214 TKNEKSSAR

-273 LLSTH
+273 FQAENIVIVKTEGR
-278 HIKVRYGEKNL
+278 RYGYFAKTHETILVYSKDYSRLEL
-289 NEKKDFQEILEYIY
+289 NEIVVEG
-303 IYAKDASKF
+303 AKFSYEDSEGGFNLTDLRNQNARAFNSTNRPNLRYPFYVDLNKIDHNGF
-312 VANRPKEEYTF
+312 MNVETKYFEGGTEVWAISVNNYDSVWRWGKEKANR
-323 EKFNLEIEEL
+323 EKDNLI
-333 KEADEIFYY
+333 A
-342 KDRKVEVFKN
+342 R
-352 GSYLIE
+352 
-358 KKQGNID
+358 QGTDGVIRV
-365 LFKETWISGSI
+365 
-376 YSGTGHGLTYQK
+376 YQK
-388 IVEPRIEI
+388 YRKSTQIAKTLWQGTKFISNKGTREVQALFEGNTYFDFPKPIGTIKQIIEI
-396 DGVGAIY
+396 GMD
-403 KIYGLGED
+403 ED
-411 GLGYRYMSNP
+411 ST
-421 IKEGANRGKM
+421 I
-431 FTKLPLEKREAF
+431 
-443 LNGSLEKTRPI
+443 
-454 INFYDFAADFGNI
+454 
-467 RHEGGIPFN
+467 
-476 AGKKPVKMLSQL
+476 
-488 INYKSEN
+488 
-495 DIIVLDFFA
+495 LDFFA
-504 GSSSTAH
+504 GSATTAD
-511 AVLKM
+511 AVMQL
-516 NAQDGGNRK
+516 NAEDGGNRK
-525 FIMCTL
+525 YILCTL
-531 DEKAEGNKEYKT
+531 DEQVADKSAAKEAGYET

-563 PERVGKQD
+563 PETVGKQD

-578 LDTSNFKDVS
+578 LDSSNFKEVS
-588 QTPDSFSQESLFE
+588 QTPDSFSQESLFD
-601 SISNIK
+601 SVSNIK
-607 EDRTDLDLLFQIML
+607 DGRTDLDLLFQIML

-629 PIAKTQIDGTAIYNV
+629 PIAKTQIDGTAVYNV
-644 ADGALI
+644 AGGALI

-675 KDESFSNSA
+675 KDESFANSA

>member
-12 STAQHSTA
+12 
-20 QHSTAQHSTAQ
+20 
-31 HSTAQHSTAQQ
+31 
-42 KLGDYTQ
+42 KLGEYTQ

-104 EGRESYEFTW
+104 KGRESYEFTW

-214 TRNEKSSAR
+214 TKNEKSSAR

-273 LLSTH
+273 IVQTIAWRRSDNQPN
-278 HIKVRYGEKNL
+278 IGISARVK
-289 NEKKDFQEILEYIY
+289 EYIY
-303 IYAKDASKF
+303 VYSKSYRNVKYGRLSLSEVAKKEYNYEDKFGKYGRGILRDEVRGRFDYEIVSPNGKKIKGPWMISQDDFYELVRQDKVHWPENGGVPRTKIYLRDAM
-312 VANRPKEEYTF
+312 
-323 EKFNLEIEEL
+323 
-333 KEADEIFYY
+333 
-342 KDRKVEVFKN
+342 KN
-352 GSYLIE
+352 GQLANDFWGVDFGTNQRANTEIKALFSTRIFDFSKPTKML
-358 KKQGNID
+358 KNITN
-365 LFKETWISGSI
+365 L
-376 YSGTGHGLTYQK
+376 GL
-388 IVEPRIEI
+388 P
-396 DGVGAIY
+396 
-403 KIYGLGED
+403 ED
-411 GLGYRYMSNP
+411 GL
-421 IKEGANRGKM
+421 
-431 FTKLPLEKREAF
+431 
-443 LNGSLEKTRPI
+443 
-454 INFYDFAADFGNI
+454 
-467 RHEGGIPFN
+467 
-476 AGKKPVKMLSQL
+476 
-488 INYKSEN
+488 
-495 DIIVLDFFA
+495 VLDFFA
-504 GSSSTAH
+504 GSATTAD
-511 AVLKM
+511 AVMQL
-516 NAQDGGNRK
+516 NAEDGGNRK
-525 FIMCTL
+525 YILCTL
-531 DEKAEGNKEYKT
+531 DEQVADKSAAKEAGYQT

-563 PERVGKQD
+563 PETVGKQD

-588 QTPDSFSQESLFE
+588 QIPDSFSQESLFD
-601 SISNIK
+601 SVSNIK
-607 EDRTDLDLLFQIML
+607 DGRTDLDLLFQIML

-629 PIAKTQIDGTAIYNV
+629 PIAKSQIDGTDIYNV

-675 KDESFSNSA
+675 KDESFANSA

-690 QIFKEEAPNTK
+690 QIFKEVAPNTK